1 MTVTLR
7 PMRADEY
14 PAWAEQGE
22 RGYVHQM
29 VEFGGMEREHAA
41 AKAVRDFATVLP
53 EGLETKG
60 HWLARDRGGWP
71 GGRLPVVRGA

>member
-1 MTVTLR
+1 MSVTLR

-14 PAWAEQGE
+14 SAWAEQGE

-53 EGLETKG
+53 DGLQTKG
-60 HWLARDRGGWP
+60 HWLYLIEADGQ
-71 GGRLPVVRGA
+71 